1 MGANFSRYFVE
12 SAGNTITAANYNG
25 EFDNIL
31 TNLTPAGIDDMSGN
45 TTAYRDTVDPGES
58 GSESLPTSLEG
69 EILRLRKLIVEITG
83 KTYWYQSPATNLGAA
98 TIGPGSST
106 DNAVV
111 RFDGTG
117 GKTFQNSGVIV
128 DDSNN
133 VTGVAALSASG
144 AITISGTSGHSVTA
158 EFANEI
164 GDEMTST
171 GANAVA
177 EARTRTTGTTVG
189 VGGVAIS
196 TAMGAADST
205 TSGTHSDVNNLSV
218 TITTSGRP
226 VYLTLIPESTT
237 TAGYVGAS
245 SNGGGTTY
253 SVTYRW
259 RRDSTTIGI
268 CSLISIQ
275 TGSGTTTNS
284 VYNAP
289 GTMNF
294 IDTPTAGTYTYKL
307 QFAASTGLAIVGYC
321 KLVAYEL

>member
-83 KTYWYQSPATNLGAA
+83 KTYWYESPATNLGAA

-144 AITISGTSGHSVTA
+144 AITISGTSGHSVTSQ
-158 EFANEI
+158 FADEV

-196 TAMGAADST
+196 ASSGASVST
-205 TSGTHSDVNNLSV
+205 TSGTYSDINNLSV

-226 VYLTLIPESTT
+226 VMLMVIPGDTANAPTIGGADASTS
-237 TAGYVGAS
+237 YNVS
-245 SNGGGTTY
+245 
-253 SVTYRW
+253 YRW
-259 RRDSTTIGI
+259 RRDSTTVAVISPI
-268 CSLISIQ
+268 LIL
-275 TGSGTTTNS
+275 TGSGTTNMINYDGPARFT
-284 VYNAP
+284 
-289 GTMNF
+289 T

-307 QFAASTGLAIVGYC
+307 QFAATSSTAHASYC
-321 KLVAYEL
+321 KIVAYEL